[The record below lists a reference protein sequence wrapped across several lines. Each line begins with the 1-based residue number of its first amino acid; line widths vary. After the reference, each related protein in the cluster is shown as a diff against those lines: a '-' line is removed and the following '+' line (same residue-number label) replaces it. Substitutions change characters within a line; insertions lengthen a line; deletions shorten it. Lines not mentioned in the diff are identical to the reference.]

1 MKTIAST
8 LDPRTKIVVVLCVST
23 LAVFVQ
29 NIYILF
35 SVFCFTILIAALIGR
50 NLLFVIKKMGKIW
63 YLFLIIVVVQS
74 IFIHSGKNLVRI
86 GNFSLVT
93 LGGLLLGIEFI
104 LRIFIIVSSAT
115 ILSTSSSREIIQ
127 GMVQW
132 KIPYEIAFMVSVAIR
147 FLPVFSREL
156 KDVVTAV
163 QLRGI
168 DLYRI
173 RVRKR
178 LKIYYFI
185 FNPVVIG
192 AIRKA
197 QQLSTAMET
206 RAFRA
211 YPNRTSYLVLKMTY
225 IDYLIIA
232 VFSAMTVSVIVLY
245 YVFLRRLF

>member
-1 MKTIAST
+1 MKKIADI
-8 LDPRTKIVVVLCVST
+8 LDPRTKIVMVLCVST
-23 LAVFVQ
+23 LAVFIQ

-35 SVFCFTILIAALIGR
+35 SVFSFTIIITALIGG
-50 NLLFVIKKMGKIW
+50 NLPLVAKKIGKMW
-63 YLFLIIVVVQS
+63 YLFLLIVIVQS
-74 IFIHSGKNLVRI
+74 IFVHSGRILVKI
-86 GNFSLVT
+86 GSFQLLT
-93 LGGLLLGIEFI
+93 LGGILLGIEFI
-104 LRIFIIVSSAT
+104 LRIFIIISSAT

-147 FLPVFSREL
+147 FLPVLSREL

-173 RVRKR
+173 QIKKR

-185 FNPVVIG
+185 FTPVIIG

-197 QQLSTAMET
+197 QKLSTAMET

-211 YPNRTSYLVLKMTY
+211 YPNRTSYLVLIMNN
-225 IDYLIIA
+225 IDYWVIAIFSIMTISII
-232 VFSAMTVSVIVLY
+232 ILY
-245 YVFLRRLF
+245 YVFLRRLI

>member
-1 MKTIAST
+1 MKKIADI
-8 LDPRTKIVVVLCVST
+8 LDPRTKIVMVLCVST

-35 SVFCFTILIAALIGR
+35 SVFSFTILITALIGG
-50 NLLFVIKKMGKIW
+50 NLPVVAKKIGKMW
-63 YLFLIIVVVQS
+63 YLFMLIVILQS
-74 IFIHSGKNLVRI
+74 IFMHSGRILVKI
-86 GNFSLVT
+86 GSFQLLT
-93 LGGLLLGIEFI
+93 LGGILLGVEFI
-104 LRIFIIVSSAT
+104 LRIFIIISSAT

-147 FLPVFSREL
+147 FLPVLGREL

-173 RVRKR
+173 QIKKR

-185 FNPVVIG
+185 FTPVIIG

-197 QQLSTAMET
+197 QKLSTAMET

-211 YPNRTSYLVLKMTY
+211 YPNRTSYLVLKMNN
-225 IDYLIIA
+225 IDYWVIVI
-232 VFSAMTVSVIVLY
+232 FSVMTISVIILY
-245 YVFLRRLF
+245 YVFLRRLI

>member
-1 MKTIAST
+1 MKKIADI
-8 LDPRTKIVVVLCVST
+8 LDPRTKIVMVLCVST

-35 SVFCFTILIAALIGR
+35 SVFSFTILITALIGG
-50 NLLFVIKKMGKIW
+50 NLLLVAKKIGKMW
-63 YLFLIIVVVQS
+63 YLFILIVIVQS
-74 IFIHSGKNLVRI
+74 IFVHSGKILVKI
-86 GNFSLVT
+86 GSFQLLT
-93 LGGLLLGIEFI
+93 LGGILLGVEFI
-104 LRIFIIVSSAT
+104 LRIFIIISSAT

-147 FLPVFSREL
+147 FLPVLGREL

-173 RVRKR
+173 QIKKR

-185 FNPVVIG
+185 FTPVIIG

-197 QQLSTAMET
+197 QKLSTAMET

-211 YPNRTSYLVLKMTY
+211 YPNRTSYLVLKMNN
-225 IDYLIIA
+225 IDYWVIVI
-232 VFSAMTVSVIVLY
+232 FSVMTISVIILY
-245 YVFLRRLF
+245 YVFLRRLI

>member
-1 MKTIAST
+1 LKKIASL
-8 LDPRTKIVVVLCVST
+8 LDPRTKIVMVLCVST

-35 SVFCFTILIAALIGR
+35 SVFVFTVLLTVLIGG
-50 NLLFVIKKMGKIW
+50 NLPLVAKKIGKMR
-63 YLFLIIVVVQS
+63 YLFFLIVIMQS
-74 IFIHSGKNLVRI
+74 IFIHSGKIIVKI
-86 GNFSLVT
+86 GSFQLLT
-93 LGGLLLGIEFI
+93 LGGILLGVEFI

-132 KIPYEIAFMVSVAIR
+132 KIPYEIAFMVSIAIR
-147 FLPVFSREL
+147 FLPVLSREF
-156 KDVVTAV
+156 KDIVTAI

-173 RVRKR
+173 QIKKR
-178 LKIYYFI
+178 IKIYYFI
-185 FNPVVIG
+185 FTPVIIG

-197 QQLSTAMET
+197 QKLSTAMET

-211 YPNRTSYLVLKMTY
+211 YPKRTSYLVLKMNN
-225 IDYLIIA
+225 IDYWVIA
-232 VFSAMTVSVIVLY
+232 IFSVMAISVIILY
-245 YVFLRRLF
+245 FIFLRRLI

>member
-1 MKTIAST
+1 LKKIADI
-8 LDPRTKIVVVLCVST
+8 LDPRTKIVMVLCVST

-35 SVFCFTILIAALIGR
+35 SVFSFTILITALIGG
-50 NLLFVIKKMGKIW
+50 NLLLVAKKIGKMW
-63 YLFLIIVVVQS
+63 YLFILIVIVQS
-74 IFIHSGKNLVRI
+74 IFVHSGKILVKI
-86 GNFSLVT
+86 GSFQLLT
-93 LGGLLLGIEFI
+93 LGGILLGVEFI
-104 LRIFIIVSSAT
+104 LRIFIIISSAT

-147 FLPVFSREL
+147 FLPVLGREL

-173 RVRKR
+173 QIKKR

-185 FNPVVIG
+185 FTPVIIG

-197 QQLSTAMET
+197 QKLSTAMET

-211 YPNRTSYLVLKMTY
+211 YPNRTSYLVLKMNN
-225 IDYLIIA
+225 IDYWVIVI
-232 VFSAMTVSVIVLY
+232 FSVMTISVIILY
-245 YVFLRRLF
+245 YVFLRRLI

>member
-1 MKTIAST
+1 MKTIVST
-8 LDPRTKIVVVLCVST
+8 LDPRAKIVVVLCVST
-23 LAVFVQ
+23 LAVFIQ

-74 IFIHSGKNLVRI
+74 IFIHSGENLVRI

-132 KIPYEIAFMVSVAIR
+132 KIPYEISFMVSVAIR

>member
-1 MKTIAST
+1 MKKIADI
-8 LDPRTKIVVVLCVST
+8 LDPRTKIVMVLCVST

-35 SVFCFTILIAALIGR
+35 SVFSFTILITALIGG
-50 NLLFVIKKMGKIW
+50 NLLLVAKKIGKMW
-63 YLFLIIVVVQS
+63 YLFILIVIVQS
-74 IFIHSGKNLVRI
+74 IFVHSGKILVKI
-86 GNFSLVT
+86 GSFQLLT
-93 LGGLLLGIEFI
+93 LGGILLGIEFI
-104 LRIFIIVSSAT
+104 LRIFIIISSAT

-147 FLPVFSREL
+147 FLPVLGREL

-173 RVRKR
+173 QIKKR

-185 FNPVVIG
+185 FTPVIIG

-197 QQLSTAMET
+197 QKLSTAMET

-211 YPNRTSYLVLKMTY
+211 YPNRTSYLVLKMNN
-225 IDYLIIA
+225 IDYWVIVI
-232 VFSAMTVSVIVLY
+232 FSVMTISVIILY
-245 YVFLRRLF
+245 YVFLRRLI

>member
-1 MKTIAST
+1 LKKIAEI
-8 LDPRTKIVVVLCVST
+8 LDPRTKIVMVLCVST

-35 SVFCFTILIAALIGR
+35 SVFVFTILITVLIGG
-50 NLLFVIKKMGKIW
+50 NLLLVIKKIGKMW
-63 YLFLIIVVVQS
+63 YLFILIVIVQS
-74 IFIHSGKNLVRI
+74 IFVHSGRILVKI
-86 GNFSLVT
+86 GSFQLLT
-93 LGGLLLGIEFI
+93 LGGILLGTEFI
-104 LRIFIIVSSAT
+104 LRIFIIISSAT

-132 KIPYEIAFMVSVAIR
+132 KIPYEIAFMVSVSIR
-147 FLPVFSREL
+147 FLPVLSREL
-156 KDVVTAV
+156 KDVITAV

-173 RVRKR
+173 QIKKR

-185 FNPVVIG
+185 FTPVIIG

-197 QQLSTAMET
+197 QKLSTAMET

-211 YPNRTSYLVLKMTY
+211 YPKRTSYLVLKMNN
-225 IDYLIIA
+225 IDYWIVVI
-232 VFSAMTVSVIVLY
+232 FSVMTVSVIILY
-245 YVFLRRLF
+245 YVFLRRLI